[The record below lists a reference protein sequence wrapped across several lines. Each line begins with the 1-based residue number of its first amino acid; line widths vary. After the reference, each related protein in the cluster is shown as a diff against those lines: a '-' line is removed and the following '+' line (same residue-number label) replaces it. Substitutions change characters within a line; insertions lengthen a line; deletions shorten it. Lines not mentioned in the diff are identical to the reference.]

1 VKPLLSL
8 VALALLACAIV
19 PKVNPSLDTQVWVRS
34 HNGSDVDVYFLCGDG
49 GAKWLGWVALDGT
62 ATFSIAPA
70 ERRCARGLN
79 FFLVVRSQGRG
90 YWVGPVRP
98 QGDTY
103 VELVIE
109 KYAGLSTARL
119 LPELR

>member
-1 VKPLLSL
+1 MRPLLSIAPL
-8 VALALLACAIV
+8 LLACAAF
-19 PKVNPSLDTQVWVRS
+19 PKIDPTLDTQVWVRS
-34 HNGSDVDVYFLCGDG
+34 HNGSEVDVYVLCGNQDPR
-49 GAKWLGWVALDGT
+49 WLGSVPLEEH

-70 ERRCARGLN
+70 ERRCAPGLY
-79 FFLVVRSQGRG
+79 FFLVVRSQERG

-109 KYAGLSTARL
+109 KYAAFSTARL
-119 LPELR
+119 RPDLR